1 MTATTPAQQRGS
13 AVLTLPNDTDIQ
25 VVRRFAAPAAAVWR
39 VFTEPDLVAR
49 WWAGQRGTV
58 SSVEIDLRVGGAY
71 RYVMQADGG
80 FEVAFHG
87 EFTEI
92 VPAERLEHTEV
103 FEGIPDGDAA
113 ATLNTYSFVEE
124 DGATTLTLV
133 TRAPSREVRDAIV
146 GSGMEGGLQEGF
158 DLVDELAAGL
168 AA

>member
-1 MTATTPAQQRGS
+1 MTSTTAPKGS

-39 VFTEPDLVAR
+39 VFTEPDLIAR

-58 SSVEIDLRVGGAY
+58 TSVEIDPRPGGAY
-71 RYVMQADGG
+71 RYVMQAEGG

-87 EFTEI
+87 EFTEV
-92 VPAERLEHTEV
+92 VPPERLVHTEV
-103 FEGIPDGDAA
+103 FEGMPDGDAA
-113 ATLNTYSFVEE
+113 ATVNTYEFVEE

-146 GSGMEGGLQEGF
+146 ESGMEGGLQEGF

-168 AA
+168 AAG